1 MISLSAGGTRVND
14 VMKILTRYVLSHF
27 LMIFFM
33 WLFIFSAGGLLIA
46 VSQLTVKNGVSP
58 LLALRAVPFTLPS
71 LMCFSLP
78 AASLLGGTLFFA
90 KMTGSNEMIALK
102 AMGVPPWKALLPVW
116 IALVFI
122 SCFAVWCSDLS
133 FSWGQNG
140 VMRLIASGAEEM
152 ILGQLAS
159 EGKFTD
165 PQKNITLTA
174 NEVTKSGELKQV
186 KFTANNPPLKG
197 EAAGGRIEVE
207 TETEPPIVR
216 IKLHGLLLDT
226 SGATV
231 MQNDTFTLVIPLD
244 QFSVMGGSSHYHSI
258 REVKGVLE
266 KLRADEEKVRRQN
279 AARTVFALVKGD
291 FDTWQK
297 PEWGER
303 WDYEEYIKYQYNRA
317 NMTTNR
323 SLSTGFTC
331 FFFNWVGIPVAIW
344 LNRSDYFS
352 SFFVSFLPTIA
363 IYYPLLMLG
372 YSCAKEGLAPPE
384 ICWIG
389 NIVLGVIGF
398 CILKKIHRH

>member
-174 NEVTKSGELKQV
+174 NEV

-244 QFSVMGGSSHYHSI
+244 QFSVTGGSSQYHSI